1 MPSSLWLCRSPT
13 TFRHARLTKRSNLR
27 SSAINSPL
35 MRPAWGGHIPSPT
48 PARRRGARTRP
59 IITASQNAQDTAM
72 TRFPFSAHSS
82 PACRPNSSGT
92 QLIPCLY
99 KKKLRKQAPRKRKS
113 PHTMTITLRSQLPC
127 ADRDRRQ
134 RKQQGVP
141 DQKKHKQRHLLPLRR
156 RAFIRPLFRR
166 Y

>member
-1 MPSSLWLCRSPT
+1 MALPVTNHISSCSLNKAFKSSLVSNKLTP
-13 TFRHARLTKRSNLR
+13 HATCMGRTHPVSD
-27 SSAINSPL
+27 A
-35 MRPAWGGHIPSPT
+35 
-48 PARRRGARTRP
+48 ARRRGARTRP